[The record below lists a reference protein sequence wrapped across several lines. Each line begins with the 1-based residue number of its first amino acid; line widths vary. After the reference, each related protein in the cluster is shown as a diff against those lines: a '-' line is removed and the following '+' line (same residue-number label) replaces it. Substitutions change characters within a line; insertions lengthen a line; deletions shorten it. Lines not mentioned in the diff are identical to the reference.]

1 MSKCILIIILLIIA
15 IYYYNKSKVIEGLEN
30 SDQVLQKLASI
41 YNNDTLKVKNVEV
54 TGQLTAPNITAK
66 NTLTSP
72 NITAS
77 NTLTSPNIV
86 TYKIKPNNK
95 DKWIDLEG
103 QVHIFEGCTIDKA
116 ATMNN
121 VLNVVGKLGVNEI
134 VSRTG
139 KDIYVQAMT
148 QFVKDIKVTDIY
160 RQRLDGG
167 NRNYTCLKSGDGRN
181 CAGIFG

>member
-15 IYYYNKSKVIEGLEN
+15 IYYYNKSKVIERLEN

-116 ATMNN
+116 TTMNN
-121 VLNVVGKLGVNEI
+121 ALTIMGKLGVNNISAVNE
-134 VSRTG
+134 
-139 KDIYVQAMT
+139 KDNININSFSV
-148 QFVKDIKVTDIY
+148 FVKNIKTNDIY
-160 RQRLDGG
+160 RYSVDGH
-167 NRNYTCLKSGDGRN
+167 NDNFACLISPSGDR
-181 CAGIFG
+181 CK

>member
-41 YNNDTLKVKNVEV
+41 YNNDTLTVKDIKC
-54 TGQLTAPNITAK
+54 TGTLSVPTITSTK
-66 NTLTSP
+66 SISSP
-72 NITAS
+72 TITAS
-77 NTLTSPNIV
+77 NTLLSPNIV

-116 ATMNN
+116 TTMNN
-121 VLNVVGKLGVNEI
+121 ALTIMGKLGVNNISAVNE
-134 VSRTG
+134 
-139 KDIYVQAMT
+139 KDNININSFSV
-148 QFVKDIKVTDIY
+148 FVKNIKTNDIY
-160 RQRLDGG
+160 RYSVDGH
-167 NRNYTCLKSGDGRN
+167 NDNFACLISPSGDR
-181 CAGIFG
+181 CK

>member
-15 IYYYNKSKVIEGLEN
+15 VYYYNKSKVIEGLEN

-54 TGQLTAPNITAK
+54 TGQLTAPNITSTK
-66 NTLTSP
+66 SISSP
-72 NITAS
+72 SITAS

-103 QVHIFEGCTIDKA
+103 QVHIFEGCTIDKDT
-116 ATMNN
+116 TMNN
-121 VLNVVGKLGVNEI
+121 ALNIVGKLGVNEI

-139 KDIYVQAMT
+139 KDIYVRAMT
-148 QFVKDIKVTDIY
+148 QFDKNIKVTDIF

-181 CAGIFG
+181 CAGIF

>member
-1 MSKCILIIILLIIA
+1 MSKYILIIILLIIA
-15 IYYYNKSKVIEGLEN
+15 VYYYNKSKVIEGLEN

-41 YNNDTLKVKNVEV
+41 YNNDTLTVKDIKC
-54 TGQLTAPNITAK
+54 TGTLSVPTITSTK
-66 NTLTSP
+66 SISSP
-72 NITAS
+72 IITAS
-77 NTLTSPNIV
+77 NILSSPNII

-116 ATMNN
+116 TTMNN

-148 QFVKDIKVTDIY
+148 QFVKNIKVTDIY

-167 NRNYTCLKSGDGRN
+167 NKNVTCLMKPNGE
-181 CAGIFG
+181 CAGGLFG

>member
-116 ATMNN
+116 ATLNN
-121 VLNVVGKLGVNEI
+121 ALNVVGKLGVNEI

-139 KDIYVQAMT
+139 KDIYVRAMT

-167 NRNYTCLKSGDGRN
+167 NRNYTCLKSGDGRD
-181 CAGIFG
+181 CAHIF